1 MGQSARKGVYAVSKD
16 IDQQPTLRLHKVGGE
31 GTPSK
36 PQSAEAS
43 LELAER

>member
-1 MGQSARKGVYAVSKD
+1 MGQSACKGVCAVSKG
-16 IDQQPTLRLHKVGGE
+16 IDQQPALRLHEVGGE